1 MRERSRSSP
10 FSEPM
15 PNTQRID
22 KGIYRGLPIELA
34 AIAADQVAARQRAE
48 TAEKEEPSYRKAP
61 LRGIVE
67 HILGS
72 ELAPG
77 IYESKVENKVLSL
90 AVSDGA
96 KLSLK
101 AKAKP
106 KAPLRGVHRAN
117 SERKKEIKMGVRGKS
132 MKVDGQNTA
141 TDYAGLLELNAL
153 WGKHILSLCDA
164 KVW

>member
-1 MRERSRSSP
+1 
-10 FSEPM
+10 M

-48 TAEKEEPSYRKAP
+48 AAEKEEPSSRKAP

-117 SERKKEIKMGVRGKS
+117 SERKKEIKKKNWEKGKFS
-132 MKVDGQNTA
+132 NIDEEEQEEEEDTEK
-141 TDYAGLLELNAL
+141 GLPKKG
-153 WGKHILSLCDA
+153 GK
-164 KVW
+164 